1 MTTTEQTTALIR
13 GRTVASFTS
22 YAEAQRA
29 VDYLSDNGFPVENIT
44 IVGSD
49 LKQVERVLGRM
60 TKWKAALAGAG
71 TGAWF
76 GVLIGLLLSLF
87 ADSGTAV
94 VVILLWG
101 LLYGAIF
108 GAIFGFIAHLLT
120 FGERDFSA
128 SGMTVATRYEVYC
141 TSEHAARAAEMLAR
155 MPTRGATTA

>member
-1 MTTTEQTTALIR
+1 MTTPQQTPALIR
-13 GRTVASFTS
+13 GQTIASFTS

-29 VDYLSDNGFPVENIT
+29 VDFLSDNGFPVENIT

-71 TGAWF
+71 SGAWF
-76 GVLIGLLLSLF
+76 GALIGLLLSLF
-87 ADSGTAV
+87 AQSGTAV

-108 GAIFGFIAHLLT
+108 GAVFGFIAHLFT
-120 FGERDFSA
+120 FGERDFST
-128 SGMTVATRYEVYC
+128 SGLTVATRYELYC
-141 TSEHAARAAEMLAR
+141 VPEHAARAGELLAQMR
-155 MPTRGATTA
+155 TRGTG

>member
-1 MTTTEQTTALIR
+1 MTTPQQTPALIR
-13 GRTVASFTS
+13 GQSIASFTS

-71 TGAWF
+71 SGAWF
-76 GVLIGLLLSLF
+76 GALVGLLLSLF
-87 ADSGTAV
+87 ADSGTGV

-101 LLYGAIF
+101 LFYGAIF
-108 GAIFGFIAHLLT
+108 GAVLGFVAHLFT
-120 FGERDFSA
+120 FGQRDFST
-128 SGMTVATRYEVYC
+128 SGITVASRYELYC
-141 TSEHAARAAEMLAR
+141 VREHAARAAEMLNQ
-155 MPTRGATTA
+155 MPTRGAE

>member
-1 MTTTEQTTALIR
+1 MTTPQETSALIR
-13 GRTVASFTS
+13 GQTIASFTS

-49 LKQVERVLGRM
+49 LKQVERVLGRL

-71 TGAWF
+71 SGAWF
-76 GVLIGLLLSLF
+76 GALIGLLLSLF
-87 ADSGTAV
+87 AETGTAV

-108 GAIFGFIAHLLT
+108 GAVLGFIAHLFT
-120 FGERDFSA
+120 FGERDFSTF
-128 SGMTVATRYEVYC
+128 GLTVATRYELYC
-141 TSEHAARAAEMLAR
+141 VPEHAARASEMLAQ
-155 MPTRGATTA
+155 MPSRGTG